1 MEKISY
7 VLTQEDCRDY
17 VKFQYKLPRIK
28 KFIMKSYIP
37 FWVIGSV
44 FVVIFLLPL
53 FINLFTGL
61 KYLMSEGGMSFFKA
75 LTDFQMVEFYKGALV
90 YFVRTVLPFIGMWL
104 AMFFITWS
112 IGATDAFSISS
123 KRVFKMLE
131 GRALDAEIEVQE
143 GGLSM
148 TGKAAS
154 TFMEWGGIV
163 DIHSTQNTFLLF
175 VGDYQAV
182 IVPKRAFETPE
193 KADEFFN
200 FVDEKVKAAKTKQE

>member
-1 MEKISY
+1 
-7 VLTQEDCRDY
+7 
-17 VKFQYKLPRIK
+17 
-28 KFIMKSYIP
+28 
-37 FWVIGSV
+37 
-44 FVVIFLLPL
+44 
-53 FINLFTGL
+53 
-61 KYLMSEGGMSFFKA
+61 MSFFKA
-75 LTDFQMVEFYKGALV
+75 LTDFQMVEFYKGTLV
-90 YFVRTVLPFIGMWL
+90 YFVRTVLPFLGIWF

-123 KRVFKMLE
+123 KRIFKMLE

-148 TGKAAS
+148 TGKTAS
-154 TFMEWGGIV
+154 AFMEWSGIV

>member
-1 MEKISY
+1 
-7 VLTQEDCRDY
+7 
-17 VKFQYKLPRIK
+17 
-28 KFIMKSYIP
+28 
-37 FWVIGSV
+37 
-44 FVVIFLLPL
+44 
-53 FINLFTGL
+53 
-61 KYLMSEGGMSFFKA
+61 
-75 LTDFQMVEFYKGALV
+75 
-90 YFVRTVLPFIGMWL
+90 
-104 AMFFITWS
+104 
-112 IGATDAFSISS
+112 
-123 KRVFKMLE
+123 MLE

-148 TGKAAS
+148 TGKTAS
-154 TFMEWGGIV
+154 AFMEWSGIV